1 MSKYIISESQ
11 YQKLIE
17 TGSNSAAMDLDIY
30 VQPVHF
36 DTNTGNEDLVDSI
49 DTIIDKLEEISFS
62 LRVGKKIAPEMKDK
76 IYQISDLV
84 NNTTEQIQYSEFTN
98 IDN

>member
-1 MSKYIISESQ
+1 MSKYIIFESQ
-11 YQKLIE
+11 YQKLLE

-30 VQPVHF
+30 VQPIHF

-49 DTIIDKLEEISFS
+49 DTIIDKLEEISSS

-76 IYQISDLV
+76 IYQISDFV

>member
-36 DTNTGNEDLVDSI
+36 DTNTGNEDLLDSI
-49 DTIIDKLEEISFS
+49 DTIIDKLEEISSS